1 MQLDTPNLS
10 YIKELADGD
19 TEFEVSL
26 IAILKKELPKEK
38 EAFVESVREKNYQSS
53 AEHVHKI
60 KHKISILGLEKSYE
74 FAISFEEELKNG
86 NTKQYDTFLSI
97 LQNMEEFLMTI

>member
-1 MQLDTPNLS
+1 MKLETPNLS

-19 TEFEVSL
+19 IEFEANL
-26 IAILKKELPKEK
+26 ISILKKELPKEK
-38 EAFVESVREKNYQSS
+38 EAFIESVREKNYQNS

-60 KHKISILGLEKSYE
+60 KHKISILGLEKSYD

-86 NTKQYDTFLSI
+86 NPKRYDTFLSI
-97 LQNMEEFLMTI
+97 LQSMEEFLMKI

>member
-1 MQLDTPNLS
+1 MKLDTPNLS

-19 TEFEVSL
+19 IEFEANL

-38 EAFVESVREKNYQSS
+38 EAFIESVRIKDYKNS

-60 KHKISILGLEKSYE
+60 KHKISILGLEKSYG

-86 NTKQYDTFLSI
+86 NPEKYDTFLSI
-97 LQNMEEFLMTI
+97 LQNMEEFLMTK